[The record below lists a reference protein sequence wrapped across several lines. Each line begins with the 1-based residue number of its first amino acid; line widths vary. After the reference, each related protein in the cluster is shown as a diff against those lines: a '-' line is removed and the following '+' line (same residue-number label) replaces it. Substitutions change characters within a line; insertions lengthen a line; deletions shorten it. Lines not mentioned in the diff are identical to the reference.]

1 MGRLFGYVRYCLSL
15 ADEVALWN
23 LLMENG
29 IPCRDFTRG
38 ERWLSVCVSRRFSAR
53 LFAACREAGICL
65 EEASRG
71 GLPAVVSRYRRRWG
85 LMVGAILA
93 SLLLFASSRVVW
105 DVRVSGNAALD
116 DETVRQMLAECGLE
130 SGARLSRLDTDLI
143 EGRLLL
149 AHREICWVSVNL
161 RGTTAY
167 VELLE
172 TARGQRDE
180 AGAVNLVASRD
191 GRIERIEA
199 YDGHVLVKV
208 GDVVRAGEL
217 LVSGAY
223 DEGLFGPR
231 VTNARGAVYARTVHT
246 FSVEIPLD
254 YEEKVYTGRVGRE
267 IYVNF
272 FSKRIKVF
280 ANTGNLGGEC
290 DIIYLDN
297 GISLPGGIE
306 LPVRTAQTLYREY
319 RMESGRLAGDEA
331 MEKAFAALAQRL
343 AQFVSETGAELLEKS
358 LSFCLDE
365 DSYEL
370 SCRVVCIENVARE
383 QEFDVN

>member
-1 MGRLFGYVRYCLSL
+1 MGRLFGYVRYRLSL

-53 LFAACREAGICL
+53 LLAACREAGICL
-65 EEASRG
+65 EEASRE

-105 DVRVSGNAALD
+105 DVRISGNAALD

-246 FSVEIPLD
+246 FSVDIPLD

-267 IYVNF
+267 IYVKF

-280 ANTGNLGGEC
+280 ANTGNLHTTC
-290 DIIYLDN
+290 DIIYENGEFGLVNFPKLPIGYDKTTYLEYGYKSVVLDEN
-297 GISLPGGIE
+297 EAMIKAFDTLEAELKRMSPKIE
-306 LPVRTAQTLYREY
+306 LVKKNIEFEITETAYILKC
-319 RMESGRLAGDEA
+319 SGE
-331 MEKAFAALAQRL
+331 
-343 AQFVSETGAELLEKS
+343 
-358 LSFCLDE
+358 
-365 DSYEL
+365 
-370 SCRVVCIENVARE
+370 CIENIAQLKE
-383 QEFDVN
+383 LE